1 MGDIIREVEMLGY
14 KVGEYIGEGSMKRVF
29 YCRHD
34 DHREQ
39 LVVKFSRGSSAH
51 EKEIK
56 IAQKL
61 RNHFG
66 DEADRILIPSYH
78 HVTIQIGDD
87 SPMNH
92 WTAEIQPAVTRYQD
106 NGPDNRWTTEGC
118 CSCPRKRLAPGWK
131 NVSDYNSNG
140 EDMWKY
146 DVPGEMTK
154 FTNVKP
160 EDWKCVCGKA
170 YEQSQWTVLH

>member
-1 MGDIIREVEMLGY
+1 
-14 KVGEYIGEGSMKRVF
+14 MKRVF

-106 NGPDNRWTTEGC
+106 DNRW
-118 CSCPRKRLAPGWK
+118 
-131 NVSDYNSNG
+131 SD
-140 EDMWKY
+140 
-146 DVPGEMTK
+146 
-154 FTNVKP
+154 
-160 EDWKCVCGKA
+160 A
-170 YEQSQWTVLH
+170 QWTNMHDDLVSKTQRVFGFAHP